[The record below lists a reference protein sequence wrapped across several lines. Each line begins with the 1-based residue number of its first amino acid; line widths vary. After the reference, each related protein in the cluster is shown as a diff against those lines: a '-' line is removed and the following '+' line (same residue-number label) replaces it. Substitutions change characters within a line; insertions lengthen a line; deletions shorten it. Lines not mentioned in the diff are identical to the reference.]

1 MDIPILFIEVYI
13 LDLLCLGYYE
23 YWFRGLEKWLIR
35 ELSGP
40 LENLGSITS
49 IHMEAYNHL

>member
-1 MDIPILFIEVYI
+1 MDMPILFIEVYI
-13 LDLLCLGYYE
+13 LDLLFLGYYE
-23 YWFRGLEKWLIR
+23 YWFRGLEKWLLR
-35 ELSGP
+35 ELTGS